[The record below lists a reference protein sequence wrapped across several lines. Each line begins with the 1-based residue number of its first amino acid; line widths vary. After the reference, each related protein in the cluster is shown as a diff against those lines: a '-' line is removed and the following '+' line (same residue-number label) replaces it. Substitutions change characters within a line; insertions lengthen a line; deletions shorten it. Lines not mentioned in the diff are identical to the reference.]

1 MRGAR
6 RFPGTVGK
14 YVSEF
19 VGTFTLIF
27 IGVGAIAA
35 NHVTNGALGLT
46 GIALA
51 HGLALVVMI
60 SATAATSGGHLNPA
74 VTCGAL
80 AAGKIKPGAA
90 AGYWVSQF
98 AGAVAAMV
106 ILKMAVPAD
115 ALSATGYG
123 LPALGSGISAGQG
136 LVMEIV
142 TTFFLMFVVYGTA
155 IDARAPKVGGLFI
168 GLTVALDIMAAGP
181 ISGGAMNPARY
192 LGPAL
197 VGGGLANAWIYFVGP
212 ITGSVL
218 AAVVYKSTIEAKA

>member
-1 MRGAR
+1 M
-6 RFPGTVGK
+6 GK
-14 YVSEF
+14 YLCEF

-27 IGVGAIAA
+27 VGVGASVA
-35 NHVTNGALGLT
+35 NHMTNGAVGIT

-51 HGLALVVMI
+51 HGLALAVMI
-60 SATAATSGGHLNPA
+60 SAVAATSGGHLNPA

-80 AAGKIKPGAA
+80 AAGKIKPGIAV
-90 AGYWVSQF
+90 GYWVSQF
-98 AGAVAAMV
+98 AGAVAAAGV
-106 ILKMAVPAD
+106 IKMAMPAD
-115 ALSATGYG
+115 ALSATNFG
-123 LPALGSGISAGQG
+123 LPGLGEGVTVGHA

-142 TTFFLMFVVYGTA
+142 LTFFLMFVVYGTA

-168 GLTVALDIMAAGP
+168 GLTVAIGIMAGAP

-197 VGGGLANAWIYFVGP
+197 MGGGLANAWIYFVGP